1 MHPANR
7 IAHGDAASG
16 RRSRAVIRGSHPQGA
31 NAISQTSRAMTPTP
45 PDNAIGAM
53 ALLTALAVLLV
64 LVADWV
70 ASLLR

>member
-1 MHPANR
+1 
-7 IAHGDAASG
+7 
-16 RRSRAVIRGSHPQGA
+16 
-31 NAISQTSRAMTPTP
+31 MTPTP